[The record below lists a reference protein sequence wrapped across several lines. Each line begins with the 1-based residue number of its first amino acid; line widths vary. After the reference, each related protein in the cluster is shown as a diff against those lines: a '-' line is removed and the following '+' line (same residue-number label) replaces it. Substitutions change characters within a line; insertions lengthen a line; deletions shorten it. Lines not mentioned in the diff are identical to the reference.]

1 MPRLTY
7 TPEGASPRHWDIEF
21 GKFMSPERVVIEKA
35 TGLGWTAVQRAF
47 FQDRTD
53 VIGAFLFV
61 LMKRDIP
68 TLKASEVQWC
78 GDEIE
83 VDLTDAEALQFVEAV
98 EAEPEALED
107 EDVAEEL
114 ERLRARLGDLLEA
127 DPADPPAG
135 G

>member
-1 MPRLTY
+1 MPRMTY
-7 TPEGASPRHWDIEF
+7 TPEGAPSRHWDIEF

-35 TGLGWTAVQRAF
+35 TGLGWSAIQRAF

-53 VIGAFLFV
+53 VIGAFLYV

-68 TLKASEVQWC
+68 TLKASEVVWC

-83 VDLTDAEALQFVEAV
+83 VDLTDAEARQFVEAI
-98 EAEPEALED
+98 EADPEALDD
-107 EDVAEEL
+107 EEVVEEL
-114 ERLRARLGDLLEA
+114 ERLRARLGDVEA
-127 DPADPPAG
+127 EPVDPPSG